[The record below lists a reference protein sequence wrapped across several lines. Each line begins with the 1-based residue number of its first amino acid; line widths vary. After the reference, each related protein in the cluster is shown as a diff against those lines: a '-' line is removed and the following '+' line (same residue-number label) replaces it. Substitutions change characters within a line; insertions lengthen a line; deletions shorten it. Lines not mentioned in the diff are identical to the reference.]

1 MAGGFAVVGSPAW
14 RVPVVLPSSSDVPV
28 CRRARHVASVRAV
41 SRFGRLNSGGPD
53 GYPPTSGPP
62 DLFLWASLEQEWA
75 AGLLC

>member
-1 MAGGFAVVGSPAW
+1 MAP
-14 RVPVVLPSSSDVPV
+14 
-28 CRRARHVASVRAV
+28 VRAV